1 MTGVDVLDGSPASPP
16 RDNGEIVFEAPW
28 QSRAF
33 GVVISLV
40 EDAFFSWEE
49 FRTQLIVV
57 IEEWDAQDDGDR
69 PTWHYYECWL
79 EALER
84 VLQTRSHFKGR
95 ELDDLA
101 AAYLDRPHTMITDG
115 RILVLKTGGLIS

>member
-40 EDAFFSWEE
+40 EDAFFSWDE

-84 VLQTRSHFKGR
+84 VLQTRSYFKGR

-101 AAYLDRPHTMITDG
+101 AAYSDRPHNHDH
-115 RILVLKTGGLIS
+115 